1 VQARVPPVKGR
12 LPDEEDV
19 MSASTVSPRR
29 RVAAAGWLIRPLLCT
44 LAALTLVTW
53 VGVWVDA
60 SSVAQDEGPRFTE
73 WSAPVNL
80 GPVVNSGA
88 NEAGVSISRDGLS
101 LYFGSTRS
109 GSFDI
114 WVSHR
119 AAVGSPWG
127 APQLLGTAVNTTC
140 HEQTPTLSIDGH
152 WLYFARD
159 CGGFGR
165 QDIFLSRRRD
175 KRDDLGWEPPVNL
188 GPGVNTA
195 FNESGPSVFEDE
207 ETGTI
212 TLYFSSD
219 QRSPGSEDI
228 FASTF
233 QEDATFGPAV
243 LVDELSSS
251 DRDARPSITKDG
263 LTMYFDSNRPGSLV
277 GSSPVAVDLWVS
289 TRASISAPWSTPESL
304 GPVFNS
310 PTVDA
315 RPVLS
320 FDGTEL
326 YFRSTRGDVPVPND
340 LYVSTRIRIRG
351 RDKDVR

>member
-1 VQARVPPVKGR
+1 MNAARVDTYRTNTAVRR
-12 LPDEEDV
+12 L
-19 MSASTVSPRR
+19 
-29 RVAAAGWLIRPLLCT
+29 AGPLLCT
-44 LAALTLVTW
+44 LAASALV
-53 VGVWVDA
+53 GLSGLSADGN
-60 SSVAQDEGPRFTE
+60 SCGRHEGPRFTE

-88 NEAGVSISRDGLS
+88 TEAGVSISRDGLS

-109 GSFDI
+109 GNFDI

-119 AAVGSPWG
+119 ADVGSPWG
-127 APQLLGTAVNTTC
+127 VPKPLGAAVNTTC
-140 HEQTPTLSIDGH
+140 SEQTPTLTIDGH

-159 CGGFGR
+159 CGGFGG
-165 QDIFLSRRRD
+165 QDIFLSRRHR

-188 GPGVNTA
+188 GPGVNTE

-207 ETGTI
+207 HTGTI

-228 FASTF
+228 FASTL
-233 QEDATFGPAV
+233 QEDGTFGPAV

-263 LTMYFDSNRPGSLV
+263 LTMYFDSNRAGSLV
-277 GSSPVAVDLWVS
+277 GSSSTVAVDLWVS
-289 TRASISAPWSTPESL
+289 TRASTWHAWSIPESL
-304 GPVFNS
+304 GDVLNS
-310 PTVDA
+310 TVVDA

-326 YFRSTRGDVPVPND
+326 YFHSTRPGPPVQND
-340 LYVSTRIRIRG
+340 LYVSTRTRIRG
-351 RDKDVR
+351 RDRDRR